1 MLNDEQAA
9 VFARLIAECAGAAYG
24 NHGVD
29 TADAYRVLMAY
40 IGDLLAAERESA
52 AVTAWS
58 HYMDTCKRKGLS
70 PAGEWQEWNA
80 AAAIRALKGK
90 Q

>member
-29 TADAYRVLMAY
+29 TTDAYRVLMAY
-40 IGDLLAAERESA
+40 IGDLLAAERVAVIEECAMA
-52 AVTAWS
+52 AENV
-58 HYMDTCKRKGLS
+58 S
-70 PAGEWQEWNA
+70 PRHTECGNKI

-90 Q
+90 